1 MKTKRITILW
11 VLLSAFTMLAAQS
24 NYILQ
29 SPDGKLKVTFT
40 TGDKMTY
47 TVHKGEQTLLDKSE
61 IALVLGD
68 KTTLGHQAK
77 VRKVK
82 KKTVS
87 EKIVAPF
94 HHTPSFTVAYNEL
107 DIALKG
113 AFGVQFRAYNEGVA
127 YRFYTS
133 FKEPVDSV
141 NEVAEFNF
149 DSDYQSF
156 LPYTTGKKD
165 PFTTAFQN
173 LYTVSA
179 LTKANAESIA
189 FLPVTID
196 YGTGVKLTILE
207 SDLENYPGMFVQP
220 TGINKG
226 LKGVFAPYP
235 KTTSV
240 GDTRHQ
246 LFVNERESV
255 IAKKQGMRTFPW
267 RILAVTDKDTDMPT
281 NNLVYALASPN
292 RIGDISWVKA
302 GQAAWEW
309 WNDWG
314 ISGVDFKAG
323 INMDTYK
330 YYIDFASQ
338 NNIPFLVV
346 DEGWYNPKSGDMLT
360 VIPEL
365 NMPELVKYAKDRN
378 VGLVLWTVFQVLNN
392 QLEAACS
399 KYAAMGIKG
408 FKVDFL
414 DRDDQAAVEMTYR
427 IAEATAKHK
436 LTLDLHGF
444 YKPTGLN
451 RTYPNIINFEGVY
464 GMEEVKWSKVE
475 KDMMQYDVTMPYIRM
490 MAGPIDYTPGAMR
503 NANKK
508 DFRDVYFDPMS
519 QGTRC
524 HQLAAY
530 IVHDAPLVMLADNP
544 TAYRDEQECTDF
556 ITSIPSVGLDET
568 KVLQGNLGEYIVTA
582 RHVGTHWYVGAMTN
596 WTPRS
601 VTLDFSFLPEGT
613 YQATIVKDGVNAAKK
628 AVDYQIEELSV
639 TNQSA
644 VTIQMAPGGGF
655 AIRLLKN

>member
-1 MKTKRITILW
+1 MKTKRITTLW
-11 VLLSAFTMLAAQS
+11 MLLSAFTMLAAQS

-29 SPDGKLKVTFT
+29 SPDGKLKVTVT
-40 TGDKMTY
+40 AGDKMTY

-68 KTTLGHQAK
+68 GTTLGHPAK

-82 KKTVS
+82 KRTMS
-87 EKIVAPF
+87 EKIAAPF
-94 HHTPSFTVAYNEL
+94 HHTPSFTAAYNEL

-133 FKEPVDSV
+133 FKEPVDIV

-179 LTKANAESIA
+179 LTKADAGSIA

-196 YGTGVKLTILE
+196 YGTGAKLTILE

-220 TGINKG
+220 VGMEKG

-240 GDTRHQ
+240 GNTRHQ
-246 LFVNERESV
+246 LFVNEREAV
-255 IAKKQGMRTFPW
+255 IARNQGARTFPW
-267 RILAVTDKDTDMPT
+267 RILAITDKDTDMPT

-292 RIGDISWVKA
+292 RIGDTSWIKT

-378 VGLVLWTVFQVLNN
+378 VELVLWTVFQVLDK

-414 DRDDQAAVEMTYR
+414 DRDDQTAVEMTYR
-427 IAEATAKHK
+427 IAEAAAKHK

-464 GMEEVKWSKVE
+464 GMEEVKWSKIE

-556 ITSIPSVGLDET
+556 ITSIPCAGIDET
-568 KVLQGNLGEYIVTA
+568 KVLQGKLGEYIVTA
-582 RHVGTHWYVGAMTN
+582 RRVGAHWYVGAMTN

-613 YQATIVKDGVNAAKK
+613 YQATIFKDGVNAAKK
-628 AVDYQIEELSV
+628 AVDYQVEELPV
-639 TNQSA
+639 TNQST

-655 AIRLLKN
+655 AVRLLKK